1 MTDTNRLTIKVSGLA
16 HKLTLE
22 FLETTT
28 IDQMKQEIEL
38 RTSLP
43 AAYQRLICRGKKLDD
58 NKATLQSLDI
68 RNRTSI
74 MLLHNEFYAADKQAL
89 DEIMELSRELDQ
101 ICASTNMN
109 KEMIREQVTVICCK
123 LDGLDTHGSEPLR
136 AMRKQV
142 LEKAELVDPTMKK

>member
-1 MTDTNRLTIKVSGLA
+1 MTDTNRLTIQVSGLA

-22 FLETTT
+22 FPETTT

-43 AAYQRLICRGKKLDD
+43 AEYQRLICRGKKLDD
-58 NKATLQSLDI
+58 NNATLQSLDI

-109 KEMIREQVTVICCK
+109 KEMIREKVTVICCK

>member
-1 MTDTNRLTIKVSGLA
+1 MTDTNRLTIQVSGLA

-22 FLETTT
+22 FPETTT

-43 AAYQRLICRGKKLDD
+43 AAYQRLICRVKKLDD